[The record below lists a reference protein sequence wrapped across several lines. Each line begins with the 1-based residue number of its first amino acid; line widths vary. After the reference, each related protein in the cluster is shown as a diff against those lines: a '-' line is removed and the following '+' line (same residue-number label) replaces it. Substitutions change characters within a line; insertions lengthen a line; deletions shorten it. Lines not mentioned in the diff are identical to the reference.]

1 MLKNKL
7 KSPPGITFLS
17 IVLEILFSI
26 SDNLVRVS
34 NCFFSMFELYRLTSR
49 NSLSQIFVSSIK
61 ILPRS
66 LFLVWTKKSNW
77 DTARIS
83 CIMRVKYFPFKIV
96 TPLLFIINRG
106 VYLLQKTKP
115 FDKELFLRYSNT
127 FILLLDC

>member
-34 NCFFSMFELYRLTSR
+34 NCFFSMFELYILTSR

-83 CIMRVKYFPFKIV
+83 YIMRVKYFPFKIV